1 MSVFSKI
8 YEKIMYQRIITYL
21 NKNNLLYNRQY
32 VFRSGHSCEHALIDA
47 QSHITKNLDKKETSL
62 LLLLDFSKAFDMVD
76 HKLLLKNCIGMGFVA
91 QHIIGLN
98 HT

>member
-32 VFRSGHSCEHALIDA
+32 GFRSGRSCEHALIDA
-47 QSHITKNLDKKETSL
+47 QSLITKNLDKKETSL
-62 LLLLDFSKAFDMVD
+62 LLLLDFSKVFDMVD